1 MRIRPSYAL
10 CAAFTI
16 VLASCSTTRVLPEGQ
31 ERLSANRIHIT
42 NSDGLKASE
51 ISPYLKQ
58 TAKGWSPS
66 LCIYNW
72 QDGKGGGWDRFTTKL
87 GKPPVVFDSTKVA
100 SSIEN
105 IRDHLE
111 YIGYYASSVD
121 ASIEHRGNR
130 KVRVDYSVT
139 LGKRYPIRQI
149 SYELPMQHEFRNE
162 FYADTVRSSIKVG
175 DYLSEDAL
183 EKESARSAAALRNRG
198 YYDFSKNFFFCEA
211 DTVSNRDSAN
221 LHIMVK
227 EYTRNEKSD
236 VSRVFSKYTLGK
248 ISVTY
253 PEQLR
258 FRPEVLRQLNR
269 LKSGDLYSERHINN
283 TYSRFNGISLFNSV
297 SIQLTP
303 HEDEPVV
310 DCDINL
316 QKGKIMGFKFGLEA
330 SVNSNGIFAISPQL
344 SFFNK
349 NIFRGGEILNV
360 SLSSNHQMKFNDKDV
375 KSNEVSVTASLI
387 LPRFIPVPTRCFK
400 GPNLPQ
406 TKINVSYN
414 FQKRPEFTRNKAMA
428 QFGYTG
434 SFRRRFF
441 YELYPISWN
450 LVRLP
455 YIDNDFAES
464 MKMNPFM
471 YNAYQDHFDMGLN
484 GVLYYSTAGSN
495 TNPKVTN
502 WYGRLEIDLAGNVFS
517 AFKGLMPKN
526 SLGQGLLMGIPFS
539 QYVRAEASIG
549 KTFVWGKRDGQALAM
564 RLLAGVGHAYGN
576 SVSMPFEKQF
586 YGGGAN
592 SLRGWSARTIGPG
605 CSPRNMEFVIPNQS
619 GDMKLEANIEYRF
632 LMFWKISGAL
642 FLDAG
647 NIWNLGEPLYGM
659 SYDSF
664 FRWETLAQSLAADW
678 GYGLRIDLNFIVLRL
693 DMGIRLRD
701 PARTGSKWV
710 APKEWFN
717 DNYAIHFGVGYP
729 F

>member
-1 MRIRPSYAL
+1 MRINPSYAL
-10 CAAFTI
+10 SLAF
-16 VLASCSTTRVLPEGQ
+16 LAISVSCSTTRILPEGQ
-31 ERLSANRIHIT
+31 ERLSANRIRIT
-42 NSDGLKASE
+42 NSDGLKVSE

-58 TAKGWSPS
+58 TAKGWAPS

-72 QDGKGGGWDRFTTKL
+72 QNGEGKGWDRFATKL
-87 GKPPVVFDSTKVA
+87 GKPPVVFDSTKVE

-105 IRDHLE
+105 ICDHLE
-111 YIGYYASSVD
+111 YIGYYSSSVD
-121 ASIEHRGNR
+121 AEIEHRSNR
-130 KVRVDYSVT
+130 KVRVNYAVT

-149 SYELPMQHEFRNE
+149 SYELPMQREFRKD

-183 EKESARSAAALRNRG
+183 EKESARSATALRNRG

-211 DTVSNRDSAN
+211 DTVSNQDSAN

-227 EYTRNEKSD
+227 EYTRNEKKEVRRD
-236 VSRVFSKYTLGK
+236 FNKYTLGK
-248 ISVTY
+248 ITVTY

-258 FRPEVLRQLNR
+258 FRPGVLRQLNS
-269 LKSGDLYSERHINN
+269 LKSGDLYSERKIDN

-297 SIQLTP
+297 SMHLTP
-303 HEDEPVV
+303 RENEPVV

-316 QKGKIMGFKFGLEA
+316 QKGKIQGFKFGLEA

-360 SLSSNHQMKFNDKDV
+360 SVSSNHQMKFNDKNV
-375 KSNEVSVTASLI
+375 RSNEVSLNASL
-387 LPRFIPVPTRCFK
+387 LFPRFIPVPTRLFR

-406 TKINVSYN
+406 TKINASYN
-414 FQKRPEFTRNKAMA
+414 FQKRPEFTRNKATA

-434 SFRRRFF
+434 SFKRSFF

-455 YIDNDFAES
+455 YIDNEFAES
-464 MKMNPFM
+464 MKTNPFM

-484 GVLYYSTAGSN
+484 GVLYYSSVGNN

-502 WYGRLEIDLAGNVFS
+502 WYGRLEIDLAGNILS
-517 AFKGLMPKN
+517 AFKSVMRKN
-526 SLGQGLLMGIPFS
+526 GLGQGMLIGIPFS
-539 QYVRAEASIG
+539 QYVRAEASLG

-576 SVSMPFEKQF
+576 SVSLPFEKQF

-605 CSPRNMEFVIPNQS
+605 CSQMNKEFVIPNQS

-632 LMFWKISGAL
+632 LMFWKLSGAL

-647 NIWNLGEPLYGM
+647 NIWNLGEPLDGM

-664 FRWETLAQSLAADW
+664 LQWETLAQSLAIDW
-678 GYGLRIDLNFIVLRL
+678 GYGLRVDLNFIILRL
-693 DMGIRLRD
+693 DMGIRLHD

-710 APKEWFN
+710 APKEWFKN
-717 DNYAIHFGVGYP
+717 NYAIHFGVGYP